1 MEMKNRYKFLHLG
14 FLLFAFLI
22 GGIAYGQGRTVTGTV
37 IDGDDNSPLPGVSIL
52 VKGTNQGTTTDI
64 EGKFS
69 VSVPEGS
76 DVLVFSYVGYTS
88 QEVAIAGR
96 SNISVTM
103 ALDTKALGEVVVI
116 GYGVQDKKEITSA
129 VASVKS
135 EDFNRGNVNDVGQLL
150 QGKVAGLS
158 VTRAGGNPNQGFNIR
173 LRGLSTIGAS
183 TGPLIIIDGVIG
195 ADLNSVDPNDIETM
209 DVLKDG
215 SAAAIYGTRGSAG
228 VIIITTKTGKRGRS
242 NVTYD
247 SYVAAEDVARTVQV
261 MNADQFREVGGVDFG
276 GNTNWYDEISR
287 TAVTH
292 VHNLALSGGNDATQY
307 RISLNYRDAQGV
319 ALNTGFNQLN
329 GRINLSQKALKDKLT
344 LTMNLAS
351 TVRQEDR
358 GFDGAFRYAAIFN
371 PTAPVRVDQQ
381 INRPGGAPPLSPQ
394 DYAQFGGFFQQTL
407 FDYFNP
413 VAILEQNI
421 NERTIK
427 RFNMNFQG
435 EYELTSDLR
444 ALVRYSQ
451 NRENELDGVYFS
463 KQSFGQGINRNGF
476 AERRTNDRFNQ
487 LFETTLTYDKRF
499 GDLNVTALAGYS
511 YNEFVFEGFGAA
523 GGNFLSD
530 AFTYNNLGAA
540 LDFANGQGS
549 VYSYKNSNK
558 QIAFFSR
565 VNLNYDGTYFL
576 SATVRREGATQF
588 GENNKWGYFPALSA
602 GVTISNLVEI
612 PGINSLKAR
621 ASYGVTGSLP
631 PSAYLSIQRFGP
643 VGNFFFNGAFVPS
656 FGPISN
662 PNPNLKWETK
672 NEYNF
677 GLDFTGLK
685 NRLSGS
691 IDYFTR
697 TTTDLIFEF
706 EVPQPPNLFRTT
718 FINLGE
724 LTNSGF
730 EVALRYD
737 AIQKPKFTWTP
748 GINFNTLSTKLV
760 SLSNDEFQFGVQEL
774 SNLGAP
780 GQNNT
785 PLIRAAEGER
795 IGQIWGLVYD
805 GINNDGSWR
814 FVDVNGDG
822 QINAADRQVIGN
834 GLPTMEFGI
843 NNSFTFG
850 KFDFNVFFRGALGHD
865 LLNTYRAF
873 YETRAVATSYNVVN
887 TRFYDPNLTDGA
899 VFNSIHVENAS
910 NIRLDNLT
918 LGYTVKLP
926 DNIGF
931 NRLRLYVSGQNLFVI
946 SGYTGVD
953 PEPRFS
959 DGNPPNVLVPGIDRR
974 DTWVRTRTYTFGINV
989 GF

>member
-1 MEMKNRYKFLHLG
+1 
-14 FLLFAFLI
+14 
-22 GGIAYGQGRTVTGTV
+22 
-37 IDGDDNSPLPGVSIL
+37 
-52 VKGTNQGTTTDI
+52 
-64 EGKFS
+64 
-69 VSVPEGS
+69 
-76 DVLVFSYVGYTS
+76 
-88 QEVAIAGR
+88 
-96 SNISVTM
+96 
-103 ALDTKALGEVVVI
+103 
-116 GYGVQDKKEITSA
+116 
-129 VASVKS
+129 
-135 EDFNRGNVNDVGQLL
+135 
-150 QGKVAGLS
+150 
-158 VTRAGGNPNQGFNIR
+158 
-173 LRGLSTIGAS
+173 
-183 TGPLIIIDGVIG
+183 
-195 ADLNSVDPNDIETM
+195 
-209 DVLKDG
+209 
-215 SAAAIYGTRGSAG
+215 
-228 VIIITTKTGKRGRS
+228 
-242 NVTYD
+242 
-247 SYVAAEDVARTVQV
+247 
-261 MNADQFREVGGVDFG
+261 
-276 GNTNWYDEISR
+276 
-287 TAVTH
+287 
-292 VHNLALSGGNDATQY
+292 
-307 RISLNYRDAQGV
+307 
-319 ALNTGFNQLN
+319 
-329 GRINLSQKALKDKLT
+329 
-344 LTMNLAS
+344 
-351 TVRQEDR
+351 
-358 GFDGAFRYAAIFN
+358 
-371 PTAPVRVDQQ
+371 
-381 INRPGGAPPLSPQ
+381 
-394 DYAQFGGFFQQTL
+394 
-407 FDYFNP
+407 
-413 VAILEQNI
+413 
-421 NERTIK
+421 
-427 RFNMNFQG
+427 
-435 EYELTSDLR
+435 
-444 ALVRYSQ
+444 LVRYSQ

-576 SATVRREGATQF
+576 SATLRREGATQF

-805 GINNDGSWR
+805 GINDDGSWR